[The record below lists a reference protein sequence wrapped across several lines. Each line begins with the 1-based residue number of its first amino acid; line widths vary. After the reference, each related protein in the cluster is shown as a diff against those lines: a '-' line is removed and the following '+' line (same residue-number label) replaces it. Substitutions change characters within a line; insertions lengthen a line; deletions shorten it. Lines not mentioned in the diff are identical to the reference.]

1 MAFIE
6 NLNFNKYIHRMPTI
20 WELRNMLH
28 FSCVQRA
35 GPFNHNLH
43 HISMSKWSDAL
54 QMGWKISVIC
64 HNESRHVAKLPRFSY
79 IYFSGQKKVNQFGK
93 CLGYFPK
100 IQIHAKNIEFMLI
113 FFLILQVCQLASSYL
128 ISFIVTKIIQTIER
142 W

>member
-1 MAFIE
+1 MFSLRGPHKFDEISKLIWIFLYSE
-6 NLNFNKYIHRMPTI
+6 RQIKWGISLNLCGLQRKSEFRYIHRMPTI

-93 CLGYFPK
+93 CLGSFLK
-100 IQIHAKNIEFMLI
+100 HEFMQRI
-113 FFLILQVCQLASSYL
+113 
-128 ISFIVTKIIQTIER
+128 
-142 W
+142 